1 MKIQI
6 DPHTLERAAER
17 GATEKEIND
26 VLNTGF
32 EIPVKRERKSR
43 TKIYKFNK
51 KRLGTFYEYK
61 KIEVIY
67 TIEDDKIITITVY
80 VYYGTWKE
88 QK

>member
-17 GATEKEIND
+17 GASKDEIRD

-32 EIPVKRERKSR
+32 DIPVKRRRRGKA
-43 TKIYKFNK
+43 KVYIFNK
-51 KRLGTFYEYK
+51 KRLDTFYTQK

-67 TIEDDKIITITVY
+67 TIENDKIVTITVY
-80 VYYGTWKE
+80 VFFGKWKE
-88 QK
+88 Q